1 MRIVGTLEI
10 TLSKPLPEVLKSRLP
25 SIIQYLNNDYLKR
38 GVKDI
43 LEAANIISFNVM
55 DNKIVLHLETGSK
68 VRIDEASLRIRNVL
82 VQELGKNFKIGIRG
96 LRLTEPKIL
105 IDGAISISL
114 ALPLI
119 RNVYGDG
126 SKTVIELV
134 ELSESDLKKPIFLR
148 LLRLIEEKEK
158 RYRWGGKAENW
169 VLFKKSR
176 EKDAKFFEDP
186 NKVLEDI
193 GWMKRASVGQWIYTP
208 PLAHILNVIRKLFLD
223 EVVKPLG
230 FEEAIFPKMYP
241 LEVGLKT
248 GHLKGVI
255 NSMLFA
261 SLPKSFNIAEFEPL
275 IDYMYV
281 MDSAPPEELQK
292 YLESPSY
299 FLCFAQ
305 CEPFYWFFES
315 EILDDAALPV
325 KWYDMSGPSFRWE
338 SGGIHGIERVVEF
351 HRIEVVWLGKPE
363 QVIDIRDK
371 LMERYERFLDEVL
384 DL

>member
-223 EVVKPLG
+223 EVV
-230 FEEAIFPKMYP
+230 
-241 LEVGLKT
+241 
-248 GHLKGVI
+248 
-255 NSMLFA
+255 
-261 SLPKSFNIAEFEPL
+261 
-275 IDYMYV
+275 
-281 MDSAPPEELQK
+281 
-292 YLESPSY
+292 
-299 FLCFAQ
+299 
-305 CEPFYWFFES
+305 
-315 EILDDAALPV
+315 
-325 KWYDMSGPSFRWE
+325 
-338 SGGIHGIERVVEF
+338 
-351 HRIEVVWLGKPE
+351 
-363 QVIDIRDK
+363 
-371 LMERYERFLDEVL
+371 
-384 DL
+384 